1 MILSEKNNVESVHHL
16 SHSVT
21 TKEGTNTNIAF
32 HVERYKLSVYGPF
45 YEPLLGMTL
54 VGQTLCLHLGVSVF
68 GCSILVEWGG
78 GGVTA
83 VFRAHL
89 YTVSVNGGITLSR
102 RDLG

>member
-1 MILSEKNNVESVHHL
+1 M
-16 SHSVT
+16 
-21 TKEGTNTNIAF
+21 
-32 HVERYKLSVYGPF
+32 
-45 YEPLLGMTL
+45 
-54 VGQTLCLHLGVSVF
+54 CLGVVF
-68 GCSILVEWGG
+68 WWSGG

>member
-1 MILSEKNNVESVHHL
+1 MVYYHYQNAQQVLYYCALAHMILSEKNNVESVHHL

-32 HVERYKLSVYGPF
+32 HVERYKLSVYGP
-45 YEPLLGMTL
+45 LLGMTL

-78 GGVTA
+78 GG
-83 VFRAHL
+83 
-89 YTVSVNGGITLSR
+89 NCGI
-102 RDLG
+102 